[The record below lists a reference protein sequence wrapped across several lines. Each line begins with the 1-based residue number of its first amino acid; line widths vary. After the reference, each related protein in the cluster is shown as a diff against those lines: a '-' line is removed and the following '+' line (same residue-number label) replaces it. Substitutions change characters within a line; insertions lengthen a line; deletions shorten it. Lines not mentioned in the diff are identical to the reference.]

1 MGSVW
6 FFGGSVE
13 VFWFQAYEIKI
24 KLNRIFFLNIPI
36 GLIGFFM
43 I

>member
-24 KLNRIFFLNIPI
+24 KPNRIFFLNIPI
-36 GLIGFFM
+36 DLIGFFM